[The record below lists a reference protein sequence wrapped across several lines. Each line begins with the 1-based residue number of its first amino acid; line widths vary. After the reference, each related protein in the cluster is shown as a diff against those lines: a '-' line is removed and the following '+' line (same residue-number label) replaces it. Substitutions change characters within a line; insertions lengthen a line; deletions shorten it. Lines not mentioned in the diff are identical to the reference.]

1 MKVLKFGLIAFV
13 ILVMCGSFYQWYASH
28 EDEASYPA
36 PGKLIEIDGVD
47 LHLDCRGQGEVT
59 LVLEAGLG
67 MDSTSWSLI
76 HDPLS
81 KHVRVCAYDRVGMGW
96 SEPITR
102 MSLAPDISTRLKRL
116 LDKAEEKGSHI
127 LVGMSAGG
135 VIVRQYYKQYPD
147 NVVGLVL
154 VDSSHEQQKN
164 RLPALDRGFDY
175 LVHICRLLQPIG
187 GVRLS
192 GKLEEMAPTNMS
204 KEWVATWVAN
214 QNKSHSCN
222 SIYYAFESFM
232 LEVVDVLPP
241 SSLGNLPLLVLSQG
255 NDPKGDPSNGYTDE
269 MAREQRRIWDELQ
282 IELTQLSS
290 NSTRVIAKQSG
301 HVIQYDQPNLVINS
315 ILQFV
320 ESLPDDLGS
329 GKMKPDSAS

>member
-1 MKVLKFGLIAFV
+1 MKVLKFGLIALV
-13 ILVMCGSFYQWYASH
+13 ILVICGSFYQWYASH
-28 EDEASYPA
+28 VDEAAYPP
-36 PGKLIEIDGVD
+36 PGKLFKIDGAD

-81 KHVRVCAYDRVGMGW
+81 KHARVCAYDRVGMGW

-102 MSLAPDISTRLKRL
+102 VSLAPDISTRLNRL
-116 LDKAEEKGSHI
+116 LDKAGEKGPHI

-135 VIVRQYYKQYPD
+135 VMVRQYYKQYPD
-147 NVVGLVL
+147 NVVGMVL

-164 RLPALDRGFDY
+164 RLPAFDSGFDY
-175 LVHICRLLQPIG
+175 LLHICRLFQPIG

-192 GKLEEMAPTNMS
+192 GKLEQMAPTDMS
-204 KEWVATWVAN
+204 KEWVDTWVAN

-222 SIYYAFESFM
+222 SSYYASKSFIQ
-232 LEVVDVLPP
+232 EVADVLPP
-241 SSLGNLPLLVLSQG
+241 SSLVNLPLLVLSQG
-255 NDPKGDPSNGYTDE
+255 NDPKGDLAYEYTDE

-301 HVIQYDQPNLVINS
+301 HIIQNDQPDIVINS
-315 ILQFV
+315 ILQFI
-320 ESLPDDLGS
+320 ESLPDNLVS
-329 GKMKPDSAS
+329 GKVKPDSAS

>member
-1 MKVLKFGLIAFV
+1 MKVLKVCLIVLVVLV
-13 ILVMCGSFYQWYASH
+13 ICGSFYQWYASH
-28 EDEASYPA
+28 EDEAAYPA
-36 PGKLIEIDGVD
+36 PGKLIKVDGAD

-81 KHVRVCAYDRVGMGW
+81 KRVRVCAYDRVGMGW

-102 MSLAPDISTRLKRL
+102 VSLAPDISTRLNRL
-116 LDKAEEKGSHI
+116 LDKAGEKGPHI

-135 VIVRQYYKQYPD
+135 VMVRQYYKQYPD

-164 RLPALDRGFDY
+164 RLPAFEEGFDY
-175 LVHICRLLQPIG
+175 LLHICRLLQPIG

-192 GKLEEMAPTNMS
+192 GKLEEMAPTNMG
-204 KEWVATWVAN
+204 KEWVDIWVAN

-232 LEVVDVLPP
+232 REVVDVLPP

-255 NDPKGDPSNGYTDE
+255 NDPKGDPANGYSDE
-269 MAREQRRIWDELQ
+269 MAREQRRIWDVLQ

-290 NSTRVIAKQSG
+290 NSTRIIAKQSG
-301 HVIQYDQPNLVINS
+301 HVIQYDQPDLVIDS
-315 ILQFV
+315 ILQFI
-320 ESLPDDLGS
+320 ERLPDNLVSKKMNPDL
-329 GKMKPDSAS
+329 AS